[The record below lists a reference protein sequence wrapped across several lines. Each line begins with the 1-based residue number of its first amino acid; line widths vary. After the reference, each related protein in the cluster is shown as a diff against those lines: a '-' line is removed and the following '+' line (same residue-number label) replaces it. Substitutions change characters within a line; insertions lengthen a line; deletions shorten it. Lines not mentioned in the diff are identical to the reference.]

1 MKNKKLKNFIKKH
14 NQLVKVIK
22 SYREGELE
30 EHYQNKFLG
39 DLFRGGQMKLQ
50 ELDYICFY
58 TAIEN
63 LNITNQDTIDLIRE
77 EVNGDFSYHHASEQ
91 AWSDFENAI
100 KEDWYDKIYT
110 ENGTRERP
118 LYQFEHHYSTTYIK
132 SDLFELHEFEDL
144 QYCKDFT
151 AINNIKDCFNNLKIY
166 QKDSYDIY
174 EWQKHLINEVISYI
188 RQYKKRLKSM
198 GEACI
203 NYNNSTTL
211 PQDQFESD
219 IQSYIEEYNLIINE
233 NINKIKFDYID
244 RIDGDNIITNKG
256 ATAPL
261 LDCKK
266 ALEVYE
272 KGENIEG
279 LRLGAYTIKKIFNIK
294 DNIFL
299 RAGCHLI
306 KIDSNLINQLA

>member
-1 MKNKKLKNFIKKH
+1 
-14 NQLVKVIK
+14 
-22 SYREGELE
+22 
-30 EHYQNKFLG
+30 
-39 DLFRGGQMKLQ
+39 MKLE
-50 ELDYICFY
+50 ELDYVCFD

-63 LNITNQDTIDLIRE
+63 LNITNQDTIDLIRR

-91 AWSDFENAI
+91 ANSDFKDAI
-100 KEDWYDKIYT
+100 KEEWYHKIYT
-110 ENGTRERP
+110 KDGTKEKP
-118 LYQFEHHYSTTYIK
+118 LFEFEDHYSATYIK
-132 SDLFELHEFEDL
+132 SNLFEFHEFEDL

-151 AINNIKDCFNNLKIY
+151 AINNIKDCFNNIKIY

-174 EWQKHLINEVISYI
+174 EWQKYLINEAISNI

-203 NYNNSTTL
+203 DYNYSTTL
-211 PQDQFESD
+211 PQHQFELD
-219 IQSYIEEYNLIINE
+219 IESYIEENNLIINE

-244 RIDGDNIITNKG
+244 RIDGDKIITNKG
-256 ATAPL
+256 AIAPL
-261 LDCKK
+261 TDCKK
-266 ALEVYE
+266 ALEVY
-272 KGENIEG
+272 KNGENIEG

-294 DNIFL
+294 DNIFF